1 MDNKPSS
8 CRHPLDVETGTMI
21 IELKCWEGVEEQTV
35 TIWTFITQAEGDEL
49 WGTYIRLDFW
59 SI

>member
-1 MDNKPSS
+1 
-8 CRHPLDVETGTMI
+8 MI

-49 WGTYIRLDFW
+49 WGTYIRLD
-59 SI
+59 S